1 VPDVKAMM
9 RHIEAPVVAK
19 PPAFDVI
26 LEYRFSRFFRD
37 LRPQARQEWRA
48 LGLDHPDPMSN
59 KIRQNIA
66 LSMNTNPRRAPS
78 SP

>member
-9 RHIEAPVVAK
+9 RHIEAPVVGK

-37 LRPQARQEWRA
+37 HFYLGVLRPQARQEWRA
-48 LGLDHPDPMSN
+48 LGLDHPA
-59 KIRQNIA
+59 RG
-66 LSMNTNPRRAPS
+66 
-78 SP
+78 